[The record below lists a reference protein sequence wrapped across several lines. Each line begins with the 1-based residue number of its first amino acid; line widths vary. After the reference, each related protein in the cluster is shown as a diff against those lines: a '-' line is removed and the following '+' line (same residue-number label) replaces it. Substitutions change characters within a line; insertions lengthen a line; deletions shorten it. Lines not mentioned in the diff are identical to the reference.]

1 MAQDFTACE
10 GYLLKLGT
18 QLVFH
23 SHANLHTHLVGVHGL
38 LKRWGCPE
46 RVALAGLFHSIYST
60 DEFHDFA
67 LPLTERGKIKNLIGE
82 QAERLVYMYSA
93 ATRESWRRS
102 ALSGGRPQLIDR
114 LTGAPLDVTEQEF
127 TDLLWLWLANNLDI
141 KAREMKVNGTAVL
154 KRANFY
160 RQVAE
165 RLGDRARESWQEV
178 YGVNVGGASD
188 FTLEVRWH
196 AARVRRILISRIKRL
211 FGTAKP
217 FRRSA

>member
-1 MAQDFTACE
+1 MSQDFTACE

-23 SHANLHTHLVGVHGL
+23 SHASLHTHLVGVYSL

-67 LPLTERGKIKNLIGE
+67 LPLT
-82 QAERLVYMYSA
+82 
-93 ATRESWRRS
+93 
-102 ALSGGRPQLIDR
+102 
-114 LTGAPLDVTEQEF
+114 
-127 TDLLWLWLANNLDI
+127 LWLANNLDI
-141 KAREMKVNGTAVL
+141 KAREMKVNGTGVL

-178 YGVNVGGASD
+178 YGVHVGGASD

-211 FGTAKP
+211 FGVKQP
-217 FRRSA
+217 FRKSA